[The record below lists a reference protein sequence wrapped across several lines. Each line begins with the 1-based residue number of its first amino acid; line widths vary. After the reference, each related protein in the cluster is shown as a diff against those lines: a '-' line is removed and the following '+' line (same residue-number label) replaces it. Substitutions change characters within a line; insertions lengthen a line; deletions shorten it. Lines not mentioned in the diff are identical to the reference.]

1 MASPTAPAP
10 PPPSVAVSDPPEPLP
25 PVGGA
30 TTARRRSGAGA
41 VHVGAAA
48 WGLSLIQTPPPG
60 VKPAMPD
67 ALPLSPA
74 QRPALIAAWL
84 LAGAG
89 TLPFLAGAAGL
100 LLRNGEWIGA
110 VQVYGAV
117 IASFVCGI
125 HWGAALFAAEGLAL
139 RLFLVSN
146 IAALLGWVAA
156 LLPTG
161 PGFLLLAVLFAALLT
176 VDRHLW
182 RAGLWPLWFW
192 RLRGVIT
199 AVVVGACLVIGAV
212 A

>member
-1 MASPTAPAP
+1 
-10 PPPSVAVSDPPEPLP
+10 
-25 PVGGA
+25 
-30 TTARRRSGAGA
+30 
-41 VHVGAAA
+41 
-48 WGLSLIQTPPPG
+48 
-60 VKPAMPD
+60 MPD
-67 ALPLSPA
+67 ARTLSPA

-89 TLPFLAGAAGL
+89 ALPFFAGTADVV
-100 LLRNGEWIGA
+100 LRNGEWLGA
-110 VQVYGAV
+110 VQIYGAV

-125 HWGAALFAAEGLAL
+125 HWGAALVAAEGLAL
-139 RLFLVSN
+139 RLFLISN

-156 LLPTG
+156 LLPAG
-161 PGFLLLAVLFAALLT
+161 PGFLLLAVLFAALLL

-192 RLRGVIT
+192 RLRGIIT